1 MCVVTVSSRV
11 SHAPQWFMA
20 PDPSSSSGGASWA
33 RARRRIAS
41 SRRSRAPESRAEEKV
56 RWLTLSAAS
65 SGTVT
70 TSGTTAEA
78 SSRFSIGRSIDSMRA
93 ETKGSG
99 WSWP

>member
-20 PDPSSSSGGASWA
+20 PEPSSSSGGASWA

-41 SRRSRAPESRAEEKV
+41 SRRSRAPASRAEENV
-56 RWLTLSAAS
+56 RWLILSAAS

-70 TSGTTAEA
+70 TRGTTADA
-78 SSRFSIGRSIDSMRA
+78 SSRFSIGRSIESIRA
-93 ETKGSG
+93 ATNGSG
-99 WSWP
+99 AP